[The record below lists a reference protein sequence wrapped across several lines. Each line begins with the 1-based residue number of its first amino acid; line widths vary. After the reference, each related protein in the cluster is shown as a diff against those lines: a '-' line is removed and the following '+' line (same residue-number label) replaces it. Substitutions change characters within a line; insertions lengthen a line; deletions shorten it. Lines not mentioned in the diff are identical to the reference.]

1 MSRRRSEPQAEREA
15 QPRAQRES
23 QPRAQR
29 ESRPRAQPRSAP
41 GPAEERTPAGA
52 LAAEVRRRIAA
63 CVATHAGLVVPDW
76 VLDARVH
83 ERMSALGLRGPAA
96 GAAYLERLSEQG
108 PGSERAALV
117 EALRVGETRFF
128 RHAAHVQ
135 ALIDVVAP
143 ALAQRLA
150 GLAPAQRVVR
160 AWSMGCA
167 TGEEAY
173 TLAMIL
179 GGALEGCE
187 VRVLGTDMS
196 ERALAIARAGVYP
209 AAAVAR
215 VPEPWRGASF
225 APAGDAGARV
235 HVTPALRSRVEFVH
249 HNLLD
254 RGEPEGWEGPAAGAG
269 FDVICCRNVLIYFAP
284 EARRRVAE
292 RCARALAP
300 HGFLFLGSAES
311 LRSREGFAAVRT
323 GDAVLYRK
331 AAPDSA
337 AGTAGRRTG
346 ARRPGQ
352 PRAQDALPD
361 PASRPMLPAMT
372 APPAPTTDAPR
383 AQREPRPE
391 PRPEARPGGRPEAR
405 SEARSEAGSEAWP
418 EAWQELRLSGR
429 YETGERLARELSA
442 VMAGGHAPVVV
453 NLDGAAFLGE
463 DAAAVLR
470 RAQSAARA
478 AGTRLQVRATRPGAR
493 RWLRRHGLAPDGDP
507 R

>member
-1 MSRRRSEPQAEREA
+1 M
-15 QPRAQRES
+15 
-23 QPRAQR
+23 
-29 ESRPRAQPRSAP
+29 
-41 GPAEERTPAGA
+41 
-52 LAAEVRRRIAA
+52 AA
-63 CVATHAGLVVPDW
+63 HAGLVVPDW

-83 ERMSALGLRGPAA
+83 ERMTALDLRGAGA
-96 GAAYLERLSEQG
+96 GAAYLERLSERG
-108 PGSERAALV
+108 AGSERAALV

-135 ALIDVVAP
+135 ALTDVVAP

-150 GLAPAQRVVR
+150 GLPPAQRVVR

-179 GGALEGCE
+179 GTALEGCE
-187 VRVLGTDMS
+187 VRVLGTDVS

-215 VPEPWRGASF
+215 VPEPWRSASF
-225 APAGDAGARV
+225 VPAGGAQARV
-235 HVTPALRSRVEFVH
+235 QVTPTLRGQVELVR

-269 FDVICCRNVLIYFAP
+269 FDIISCRNVLIYFAP
-284 EARRRVAE
+284 EARLQVAA

-311 LRSREGFAAVRT
+311 LHSREGFSTVRT

-331 AAPDSA
+331 AARTGDAVLYRKAAHTSA
-337 AGTAGRRTG
+337 TGGAASRRTG
-346 ARRPGQ
+346 AASRPAGARTPARDQ
-352 PRAQDALPD
+352 LALPG
-361 PASRPMLPAMT
+361 PAPRPMLPDM
-372 APPAPTTDAPR
+372 PTQETR
-383 AQREPRPE
+383 ARG
-391 PRPEARPGGRPEAR
+391 AAGAHTGRHEV
-405 SEARSEAGSEAWP
+405 WH
-418 EAWQELRLSGR
+418 ELGLSGR
-429 YETGERLARELSA
+429 YESGERLARELSA
-442 VMAGGHAPVVV
+442 AMAGGHAAVVV
-453 NLDGAAFLGE
+453 DLDGAAFLGE

-478 AGTRLQVRATRPGAR
+478 AGTELLVRATRPGAR
-493 RWLRRHGLAPDGDP
+493 RWLRRHGLAPGAPGAPAVPTSAEHAEHAEHAVAGPVAPRATKRGDAS
-507 R
+507 